1 MDWTDCQGR
10 LFNCSEDLRHEVI
23 MRLIN
28 MGIGIH
34 MEVRPI
40 ATNEE
45 IETESKNIRF
55 WAEETADEIL
65 ADILVQEGELV
76 LREPRCSLL

>member
-1 MDWTDCQGR
+1 MDRIDCQNR
-10 LFNCSEDLRHEVI
+10 SFNCSESLRHEVI

-40 ATNEE
+40 ATDKE
-45 IETESKNIRF
+45 IKAESKNIRF

-65 ADILVQEGELV
+65 ADIFSPNHGKS
-76 LREPRCSLL
+76 CSI